1 MHYKSEGFNFF
12 LLTFWTDLSVSPST
26 STIRGGDRGRGT
38 LQEKTDGGEV
48 VRGQGGLVTVMTVG
62 SSGGGG
68 TYGFHPGGGGGTDT
82 PNGRGGGPRL
92 MLTSLSLSD
101 DIHGE

>member
-1 MHYKSEGFNFF
+1 
-12 LLTFWTDLSVSPST
+12 
-26 STIRGGDRGRGT
+26 
-38 LQEKTDGGEV
+38 
-48 VRGQGGLVTVMTVG
+48 MTVG
-62 SSGGGG
+62 SSGGDAGGG
-68 TYGFHPGGGGGTDT
+68 TYGFHAFGGGGGTDT